1 MAEEKQKYTPRERRL
16 FELVVIEITFF
27 LLTMLF
33 RQGDSEGT
41 FGVIELSCHQ
51 LHTVEASQKLS
62 CVIRRLVDWLFD
74 VQSLWREK
82 ASTLL
87 HSINF

>member
-16 FELVVIEITFF
+16 FELVVIEITF

-51 LHTVEASQKLS
+51 LHTVEGFTKTFVCNQTPG
-62 CVIRRLVDWLFD
+62 RLAF
-74 VQSLWREK
+74 
-82 ASTLL
+82 
-87 HSINF
+87 